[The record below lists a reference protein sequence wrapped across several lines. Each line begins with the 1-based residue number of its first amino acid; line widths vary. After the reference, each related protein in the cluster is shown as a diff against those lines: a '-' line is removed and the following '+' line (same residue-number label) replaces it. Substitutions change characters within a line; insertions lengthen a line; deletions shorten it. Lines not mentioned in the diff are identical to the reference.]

1 MVTELL
7 RDPAEEELGLVE
19 GVDLV
24 MRAGQNGPLSPAVG
38 SRSGCPTRNQL
49 SLGVPAEPSFAIA
62 TVGGSHHYV
71 QSGSSDCRGQG
82 AAQQEA
88 GREKCGRRC
97 QSYCEEASR
106 YGSKQHSYTV

>member
-49 SLGVPAEPSFAIA
+49 SLGVPAEPPLPPWAAVTTTYSRAAA
-62 TVGGSHHYV
+62 T
-71 QSGSSDCRGQG
+71 
-82 AAQQEA
+82 AAAREQRSKKQAEKNVAAAAKASAKKLA
-88 GREKCGRRC
+88 G
-97 QSYCEEASR
+97 
-106 YGSKQHSYTV
+106 TVPNNTLTPFKK